1 MIIFKR
7 LKLLNFGTY
16 FGETTISFREK
27 GVHLIVGSTGKGK
40 TTILH
45 AFQYLFLDY
54 VPLSGGK
61 KAPYHELISYKEQ
74 ECKVELDLLIDD
86 TKCKIVKTIKKS
98 KKSAE
103 PKRECEVMKGS
114 IPLGDSDRASFF
126 ETTIPANISQFFMC
140 DSMDF
145 EKYNQRIV
153 GNASAGNAI
162 KVAIEDLVGLPK
174 IKQTSRIIS
183 HQQAEQQKKLN
194 KLKKGKITDSQKKDE
209 LDRIESNISGF
220 ETQVKMLN
228 ERLKQSQTDKD
239 NLQDEMTKNESL
251 RVLLADQGN
260 LKNQIDAIIAD
271 VDSTNEDIVKNS
283 HTYLPFL
290 ISDWLKEK
298 YDETLK
304 TLLEMER
311 HKESQTVDNNAYIIS
326 IIKKVIDSPNCDIC
340 TSSIDDDKRLKM
352 KEHLAKIGS
361 KSQNQDKP
369 SEDDEFN
376 VRRGDL
382 SRLKTQIAN
391 HIKTADQAEEK
402 YKTFIERL
410 FTLNLNKKQKERA
423 LDKLNESLA
432 GHNIENSNL
441 NALGDRYIKAIAIN
455 EELQNSLRSAEKHLD
470 DEKYQQRLLL
480 NAQTK
485 GQFKDQDRIYQIY
498 SDLTVILQKSMTNLR
513 EKLSKSVQQD
523 ATNFF
528 LKVTPDSRYTDLR
541 IDPENYCLV
550 PLNADG
556 SPFSETLL
564 NHGTILLVTYA
575 LYAALHRNSPIK
587 GPLLLD
593 STFDVLA
600 SEIAKGLLEQIHT
613 ITDQVIIL
621 TKDLPCQNNGD
632 IKKVLGQNLAQMYF
646 IDRNEGGFSYID
658 EVEKLPEG
666 EQKDAL
672 GKPITAFA
680 GNWLKKED
688 INGLD

>member
-98 KKSAE
+98 KNSAE

-162 KVAIEDLVGLPK
+162 KLAIEDLVGLPK
-174 IKQTSRIIS
+174 IKQTSSIIY
-183 HQQAEQQKKLN
+183 HQQAEQQKKLT
-194 KLKKGKITDSQKKDE
+194 KLKKGKITDSAKKNE
-209 LDRIESNISGF
+209 LDRIEANISGF
-220 ETQVKMLN
+220 ETQVEKLK
-228 ERLKQSQTDKD
+228 ETLKQSQTDLD

-260 LKNQIDAIIAD
+260 LKNQIDVINAD
-271 VDSTNEDIVKNS
+271 VDSTNEDIRNNS
-283 HTYLPFL
+283 KTYLPFL

-298 YDETLK
+298 YDETL
-304 TLLEMER
+304 LEIER

-361 KSQNQDKP
+361 KSQNQDGP
-369 SEDDEFN
+369 SENDEFN

-410 FTLNLNKKQKERA
+410 FALNLNKNQKQRA
-423 LDKLNESLA
+423 LEKLNESLV

-441 NALGDRYIKAIAIN
+441 NTLGERYAKAIARV
-455 EELQNSLRSAEKHLD
+455 EENQNAKRTAEKYLEQ
-470 DEKYQQRLLL
+470 EKLLQKIQL

-498 SDLTVILQKSMTNLR
+498 SDLIKILQKSMTNLR

-600 SEIAKGLLEQIHT
+600 SEVAKGLLEQIHT

-632 IKKVLGQNLAQMYF
+632 IKKVLGKNLAQMYF
-646 IDRNEGGFSYID
+646 IDRDEEGFSCID

-688 INGLD
+688 INGID